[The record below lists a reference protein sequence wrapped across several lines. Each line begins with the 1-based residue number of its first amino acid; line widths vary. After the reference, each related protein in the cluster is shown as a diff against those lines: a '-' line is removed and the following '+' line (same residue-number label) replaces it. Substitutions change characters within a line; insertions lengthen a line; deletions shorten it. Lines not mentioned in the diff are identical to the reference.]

1 MSLPAWERAGKGTG
15 DDHRDRSSRDADGT
29 DGRAGAF
36 AAVGVAMT
44 LIASVTGERFR
55 DIPSFE
61 IEVAILGPTEIR
73 GIGAGFSRA
82 SALELVVY
90 LALHP
95 AGTANDTWATALW
108 PDRLMAPATLHST
121 ASAARR
127 ALGHSSSGLDHL
139 PRSHGRLRLAPTVT
153 TDWQRFI
160 RLAASPDPGCWTQA
174 LGLVRGRPFEGLR
187 NAEWTVLEGFAA
199 EVEERVAELAG
210 RVADDH
216 LDAGQPRA
224 AATAAR
230 RGLLVSPYDERLY
243 RRLLVCAD
251 QEGHPAGVER
261 VMAELLSQVD
271 VTPSGGRGETF
282 DLAMVHPKT
291 ASLYRTLSR
300 RRRPEARPMVTR
312 Q

>member
-1 MSLPAWERAGKGTG
+1 
-15 DDHRDRSSRDADGT
+15 
-29 DGRAGAF
+29 
-36 AAVGVAMT
+36 
-44 LIASVTGERFR
+44 
-55 DIPSFE
+55 
-61 IEVAILGPTEIR
+61 
-73 GIGAGFSRA
+73 
-82 SALELVVY
+82 
-90 LALHP
+90 
-95 AGTANDTWATALW
+95 
-108 PDRLMAPATLHST
+108 
-121 ASAARR
+121 
-127 ALGHSSSGLDHL
+127 
-139 PRSHGRLRLAPTVT
+139 
-153 TDWQRFI
+153 
-160 RLAASPDPGCWTQA
+160 
-174 LGLVRGRPFEGLR
+174 
-187 NAEWTVLEGFAA
+187 
-199 EVEERVAELAG
+199 
-210 RVADDH
+210 VADDH

>member
-1 MSLPAWERAGKGTG
+1 MSGSVIHSRA
-15 DDHRDRSSRDADGT
+15 
-29 DGRAGAF
+29 AGPTCHE
-36 AAVGVAMT
+36 V
-44 LIASVTGERFR
+44 
-55 DIPSFE
+55 E
-61 IEVAILGPTEIR
+61 IAILGPAEIR
-73 GIGAGFSRA
+73 GASAGFSRS

-95 AGTANDTWATALW
+95 AGVGNDGWATALW

-153 TDWQRFI
+153 TDWQRFGA
-160 RLAASPDPGCWTQA
+160 LAASTDPGRWGQA
-174 LGLVRGRPFEGLR
+174 LSLVRGRPFEGLR

-199 EVEERVAELAG
+199 EVEERVAELACA
-210 RVADDH
+210 VADDH
-216 LDAGQPRA
+216 LGAGRPRSA
-224 AATAAR
+224 AAAAR

-251 QEGHPAGVER
+251 REGHPAGVER
-261 VMAELLSQVD
+261 VMVELLSQVD
-271 VTPSGGRGETF
+271 VAPSKGRAEAF
-282 DLAMVHPKT
+282 DLAAVHPKT

-300 RRRPEARPMVTR
+300 RRRPEAGAMVTR